1 MEMSD
6 RDVQLLFVC
15 ALLLLLLLL
24 LLLFCVQL
32 LLFMCICISCID
44 KRICFSICIQI
55 ESSMGGA

>member
-15 ALLLLLLLL
+15 ALLLLL